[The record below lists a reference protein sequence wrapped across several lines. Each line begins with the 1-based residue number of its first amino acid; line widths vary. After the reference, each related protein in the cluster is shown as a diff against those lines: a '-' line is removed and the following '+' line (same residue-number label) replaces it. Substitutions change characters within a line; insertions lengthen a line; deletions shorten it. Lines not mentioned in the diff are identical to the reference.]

1 MAPPPVE
8 VTDYIVEAKNIP
20 AVFNFI
26 GFAESAHQVEIR
38 ARVEGY
44 LDKIAYQEG
53 QLVKQGDLLFQL
65 DPNLLA
71 AKVAEAKGEL
81 ARQEALLANAK
92 LTVNRLTPLYEK
104 NAASK
109 KDLDN
114 AQSNLLS
121 VEASLESAKAQ
132 LLNNEI
138 NLGYATIRSPIT
150 GLADR
155 SRFREGS
162 LINPSSNSLLTTV
175 SKLDPI
181 WIYFTV
187 SDNDMLKA
195 KRLEKEQ
202 SMIFPKEDEFK
213 VEAVMSDGS
222 LFPYKGEVNFSSPTY
237 DQSTGTI
244 LARASFSN
252 PSGDLRPGQFIR
264 VKVYGAERPQAIVVP
279 QRALM
284 QKKDGMFV
292 YIVDKDGKVTAQD
305 VSTGEWIGNYQIITN
320 GLKAG
325 DRVVVDGINK
335 IYPGTTVKV
344 TGEWVPP
351 TTAKEK

>member
-1 MAPPPVE
+1 MSPPPVE
-8 VTDYIVEAKNIP
+8 VTDYIVEPTDIP

-44 LDKIAYQEG
+44 LDTIAYQEG

-71 AKVAEAKGEL
+71 AKVAEAKGEV
-81 ARQEALLANAK
+81 ARQEALVANAK

-121 VEASLESAKAQ
+121 AEAALESAKAQ
-132 LLNNEI
+132 LLNSEI

-155 SRFREGS
+155 DSRFREGS

-175 SKLDPI
+175 SKLDPFGFI
-181 WIYFTV
+181 SPSLI
-187 SDNDMLKA
+187 
-195 KRLEKEQ
+195 
-202 SMIFPKEDEFK
+202 MIC
-213 VEAVMSDGS
+213 
-222 LFPYKGEVNFSSPTY
+222 
-237 DQSTGTI
+237 
-244 LARASFSN
+244 
-252 PSGDLRPGQFIR
+252 
-264 VKVYGAERPQAIVVP
+264 
-279 QRALM
+279 
-284 QKKDGMFV
+284 
-292 YIVDKDGKVTAQD
+292 
-305 VSTGEWIGNYQIITN
+305 
-320 GLKAG
+320 
-325 DRVVVDGINK
+325 
-335 IYPGTTVKV
+335 
-344 TGEWVPP
+344 
-351 TTAKEK
+351 